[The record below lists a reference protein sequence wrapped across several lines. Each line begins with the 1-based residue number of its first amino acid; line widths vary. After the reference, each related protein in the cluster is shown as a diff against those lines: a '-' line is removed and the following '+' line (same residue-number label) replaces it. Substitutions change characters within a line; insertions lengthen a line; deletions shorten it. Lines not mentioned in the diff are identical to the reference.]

1 MATAGHL
8 VTMLG
13 ALAFYFMILDSKI
26 EKKITGYLH
35 TLVARFNK
43 RCVYYLGKLVNFK
56 LIQKEYSFV
65 PVAQAQSLSYALV

>member
-65 PVAQAQSLSYALV
+65 PVAKAQVLSYGLA